1 MTDYLEE
8 LLEDAGVLLEEV
20 KRLERSGAVP
30 LSEEAPRFLPLP
42 GERGN
47 RGRNTREDAAVFAEE
62 SRPEGEAAEVQTRRA
77 LEERFSSG
85 ERPGETG
92 QVDAPKGETARELV
106 PEEPD
111 ARETGDVPLLE
122 ELARLERA
130 AAVLEGSGLE
140 RTQTF
145 LPEQRG
151 ERRTDYPLALVRGG
165 GNVPPELEPPE
176 RWGGRSWPESAQDSS
191 GGALSLAEQTDQAF
205 RRDSRRYDGGFSLY

>member
-122 ELARLERA
+122 ELARLEQA
-130 AAVLEGSGLE
+130 LSA
-140 RTQTF
+140 
-145 LPEQRG
+145 LPRG
-151 ERRTDYPLALVRGG
+151 GRPVPPPPPAPPRRRTPAPRFRGRRG
-165 GNVPPELEPPE
+165 A
-176 RWGGRSWPESAQDSS
+176 GRICTAGP
-191 GGALSLAEQTDQAF
+191 G
-205 RRDSRRYDGGFSLY
+205 